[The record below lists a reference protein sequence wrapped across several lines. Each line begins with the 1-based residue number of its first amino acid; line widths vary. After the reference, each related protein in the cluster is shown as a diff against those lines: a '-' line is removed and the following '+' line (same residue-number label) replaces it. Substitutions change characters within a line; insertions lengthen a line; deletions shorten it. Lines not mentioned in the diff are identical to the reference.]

1 MMETG
6 IANLGGGS
14 SRQSTEVTKE
24 IRSRQSDLC
33 AVKMQR
39 RKSFLL
45 QPNLQVSPVNGPPC
59 SPVVVLL
66 GAPGEGARYFHPA
79 GVR

>member
-39 RKSFLL
+39 RKSFLSETLIWL
-45 QPNLQVSPVNGPPC
+45 QWSLVSDTKEKFLMNLIGWGQHGSCV
-59 SPVVVLL
+59 
-66 GAPGEGARYFHPA
+66 F
-79 GVR
+79 